1 MGKEFGINAK
11 LGKAEQA
18 CIAEEGFP
26 PPHFLS
32 LSHNPCVFLLLV
44 SDMKK
49 AHFSFDRPFFCLRMG
64 ITIILYF
71 TSLMIGECADY
82 RIERFRGLGC
92 PVIFTPNNFMGC
104 CNLTS
109 AVL

>member
-44 SDMKK
+44 SDMKR
-49 AHFSFDRPFFCLRMG
+49 HVSCLIGRFFCLRMG

-82 RIERFRGLGC
+82 RIERFQGLEC
-92 PVIFTPNNFMGC
+92 PVIFTPNYFMGC